1 MWRLFLDPRRK
12 ANGNLTWTF
21 FVDGWKHQ
29 LMRAGVG
36 KTTKREESWID
47 FELCIFSLLTN
58 WKIWLILTKRNWNKP
73 CFDKNVCDSF
83 SECGYLPTISPKQFS
98 KKNKYTLEKVWKFK
112 WAGFNIFISSFAA
125 YQYTTAK
132 YHKASICDQLL

>member
-1 MWRLFLDPRRK
+1 MWRLFLYPRRK

-83 SECGYLPTISPKQFS
+83 SECGYLPIISPKQFN
-98 KKNKYTLEKVWKFK
+98 KKT
-112 WAGFNIFISSFAA
+112 NIHLKRCENASELGSIFSFPLL
-125 YQYTTAK
+125 QWSV
-132 YHKASICDQLL
+132 SICDGQIL